1 VCAVPLPD
9 PIDESVRRLAGRH
22 RGYVTRA
29 QLLDLGLG
37 RRLIAHRLHTG
48 RLIRVHYGVY
58 AVGHE
63 PASAVD
69 RAYAALLACGPGAL
83 LSHASAA
90 ALWGVFERWWEP
102 FEAMVPTGRR
112 RPGIRIHRATVD
124 RKDVRRHLG
133 IRVTSPARTIF
144 DIAPRL
150 TDKALTRAV
159 NELRIERRLQLEH
172 LAELVARLP
181 RHPGARRVKPLIES
195 PKGPTRSELEDA
207 FVAFTE
213 RFGLPQPELNA
224 RVAGYEVDAL
234 FREQRVIV
242 ELDGYQFHGTRQA
255 FEKDR
260 ERDAATLAAGFV
272 TVRIT
277 WERLTES
284 PEKEADRL
292 NAIIAGRS

>member
-1 VCAVPLPD
+1 LGPEAIRSRIAL
-9 PIDESVRRLAGRH
+9 RRLVIVH
-22 RGYVTRA
+22 R
-29 QLLDLGLG
+29 
-37 RRLIAHRLHTG
+37 
-48 RLIRVHYGVY
+48 GVY
-58 AVGHE
+58 ALGHA
-63 PASAVD
+63 PQASAD
-69 RAYAALLACGPGAL
+69 RAYAAVLACGRSAL
-83 LSHASAA
+83 LSHGSAA
-90 ALWGVFERWWEP
+90 SLWGIYDRWWTP
-102 FEAMVPTGRR
+102 FEVIVETARR

-133 IRVTSPARTIF
+133 IRVTSPARTVF

-150 TDKALTRAV
+150 TDRALTRAV
-159 NELRIERRLQLEH
+159 NELRIERRLKLEH

-181 RHPGARRVKPLIES
+181 RHPGARRVKPLIET
-195 PKGPTRSELEDA
+195 PKGPTRSKLEDA

>member
-1 VCAVPLPD
+1 MSG
-9 PIDESVRRLAGRH
+9 PIDWSIGRIAGRQ
-22 RGYVTRA
+22 RGYVTRT
-29 QLLDLGLG
+29 QLREAGLG
-37 RRLIAHRLHTG
+37 KDAVTYRIKVGDLIPVHT
-48 RLIRVHYGVY
+48 GVY
-58 AVGHE
+58 ALGHA
-63 PASAVD
+63 PQAFAD
-69 RAYAALLACGPGAL
+69 RAYAAVLACGRSAL
-83 LSHASAA
+83 LSHGSAA
-90 ALWGVFERWWEP
+90 SLWGIYDRWWTP
-102 FEAMVPTGRR
+102 FEVIVETARR
-112 RPGIRIHRATVD
+112 RPGIRSHRATVD

-133 IRVTSPARTIF
+133 IRVTSPARTVF

-150 TDKALTRAV
+150 TDRALTRAV
-159 NELRIERRLQLEH
+159 NELRIERRLNLEQ

-181 RHPGARRVKPLIES
+181 RHPGARRVKPLIET

-207 FVAFTE
+207 FVAFTK